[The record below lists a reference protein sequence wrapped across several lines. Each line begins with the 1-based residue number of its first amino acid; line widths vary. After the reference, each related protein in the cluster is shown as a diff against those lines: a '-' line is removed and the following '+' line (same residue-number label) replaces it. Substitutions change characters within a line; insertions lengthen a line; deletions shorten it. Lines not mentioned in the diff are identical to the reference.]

1 MSNRDGKTAHAG
13 RYMQTRGLK
22 EETRRSRRARSRMS
36 LVHLILDGE
45 DEGDVDLRNKALSE
59 VWDYC

>member
-1 MSNRDGKTAHAG
+1 
-13 RYMQTRGLK
+13 
-22 EETRRSRRARSRMS
+22 MS